1 MPTSSFFC
9 LPSWGSSKS
18 IYKAIETGILLSI
31 VEIKK
36 TVFWNK
42 VPDQI
47 GATIVSHQAHS
58 NLKKGLV
65 NCIGKMRKLAG
76 LFVLI
81 SRQISKGSQ
90 DFFFSLWYF
99 NFYLYFRCETIVLFA
114 IHFFAYQFWSRWCD
128 TKSTKTE
135 SQTALTILIFF
146 IVQGS
151 IIRNKTQILKLFPE
165 LQICATV

>member
-18 IYKAIETGILLSI
+18 IYKAIETGILLLI

-47 GATIVSHQAHS
+47 GATIVLHQAHS

-81 SRQISKGSQ
+81 SRQISKGPQ
-90 DFFFSLWYF
+90 DFFFFHFDILISIYISDVKPLSSSQS
-99 NFYLYFRCETIVLFA
+99 N
-114 IHFFAYQFWSRWCD
+114 FFAYQFWSRWCD

-135 SQTALTILIFF
+135 SQTALTILIF
-146 IVQGS
+146 S
-151 IIRNKTQILKLFPE
+151 LSKDLY
-165 LQICATV
+165 

>member
-1 MPTSSFFC
+1 M
-9 LPSWGSSKS
+9 
-18 IYKAIETGILLSI
+18 
-31 VEIKK
+31 
-36 TVFWNK
+36 
-42 VPDQI
+42 
-47 GATIVSHQAHS
+47 SHQAHS

-90 DFFFSLWYF
+90 DFFFHFDILISIYISDVKPLSSSQS
-99 NFYLYFRCETIVLFA
+99 N
-114 IHFFAYQFWSRWCD
+114 FFAYQFWSRWCD

>member
-18 IYKAIETGILLSI
+18 IYKAIETGILLLI

-90 DFFFSLWYF
+90 DFFF
-99 NFYLYFRCETIVLFA
+99 
-114 IHFFAYQFWSRWCD
+114 HFD
-128 TKSTKTE
+128 
-135 SQTALTILIFF
+135 ILISIYISDVKPLSSSQSIFLLISFGLGGVIPNLPKLIHKRHSQYWFF
-146 IVQGS
+146 SLSKDQLLE
-151 IIRNKTQILKLFPE
+151 IRLKF
-165 LQICATV
+165 